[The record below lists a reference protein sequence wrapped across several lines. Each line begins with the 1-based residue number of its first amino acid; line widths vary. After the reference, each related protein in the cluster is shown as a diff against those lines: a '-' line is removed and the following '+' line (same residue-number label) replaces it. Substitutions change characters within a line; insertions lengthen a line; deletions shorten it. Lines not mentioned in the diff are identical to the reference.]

1 MNLEELKNT
10 CSTCMAC
17 KLSSTRTQVVFGVG
31 NSNARLMLIGE
42 GPGQE
47 EDRTGKPFVGQAGQL
62 LDQILGAVGIA
73 REEVYIA
80 NVVKCRPPN
89 NRNPEPDEIIAC
101 EDWLLEQIRLIQPQ
115 IIITLGNV
123 PTQWALGTTLGI
135 TKTRGPWTEFKRLS
149 APIPLL
155 PMFHPAYLLR
165 NTVRTTGGPKW
176 LTWQDIKAVKEKLE
190 QLPDKKEVSLEIEQ
204 TKLF

>member
-1 MNLEELKNT
+1 MNLEELQNT

-17 KLSSTRTQVVFGVG
+17 KLANTRTQVVFGVG
-31 NSNARLMLIGE
+31 NPNARLMLIGE

-73 REEVYIA
+73 RDEVYIA

-101 EDWLLEQIRLIQPQ
+101 ENWLLEQIRLIQPQ
-115 IIITLGNV
+115 IMITLGNV

-135 TKTRGPWTEFKRLS
+135 TKTRGTWTEFKKLS

-165 NTVRTTGGPKW
+165 NAVRTTGGPKW
-176 LTWQDIKAVKEKLE
+176 LTWQDIKAVKEKLG
-190 QLPDKKEVSLEIEQ
+190 QLPDKKEVKLEIEQ